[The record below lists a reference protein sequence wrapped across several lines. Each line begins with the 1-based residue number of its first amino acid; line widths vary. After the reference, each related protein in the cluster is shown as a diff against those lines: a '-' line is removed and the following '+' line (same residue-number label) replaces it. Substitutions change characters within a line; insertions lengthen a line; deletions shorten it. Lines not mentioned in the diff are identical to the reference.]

1 MAKKNGNLHN
11 AKSAKNDEFYT
22 RLEDIENELRHYK
35 NQFKNKVV
43 FCNCDDHRESNF
55 FKYFSLNFEHLGL
68 KKLIT
73 MGYKA
78 DGKGVAHIY
87 EGDKNGNK
95 IVDDEE
101 ITTIELQ
108 GNGDFRSEE
117 SIKFLKEA
125 DIVVTN
131 PPFSLFREYVAQLV
145 EYGKKF
151 LIIGNMNAITYKE
164 IFPLIKEEKIWGGVN
179 FNKSIIFESPY
190 TNNNETNKKTIIKKG
205 LDPNKYIQVPAIC
218 WFTNIPTDNIL
229 TKESITLVSKYYG
242 NESKYPYYDNYKAI
256 NVDDTR
262 EIPMDYMEA
271 IGVPISFLGKWN
283 PNTTHTHNHDQRL
296 QNNWD
301 RPICGGQPE
310 LREKIYNQRQGDLC
324 ENPNSTQTI
333 TTNDFEIIGATES
346 EGKGFSNGLFDVTN
360 HVKQPLINNERIYK
374 RVFIRRKN
382 R

>member
-1 MAKKNGNLHN
+1 MTTTKKNGNLHK

-22 RLEDIENELRHYK
+22 RLTDIEKELKHYI
-35 NQFKNKVV
+35 NFFRGKVV

-55 FKYFSLNFEHLGL
+55 FKYFSLNFEKLGL

-101 ITTIELQ
+101 VTTIELQ

-145 EYGKKF
+145 EYDKKF

-164 IFPLIKEEKIWGGVN
+164 IFPLIKEEKLWWGVSLKGTKCSFVVPDNYQGKNVFIENGVRCASVN
-179 FNKSIIFESPY
+179 NSI
-190 TNNNETNKKTIIKKG
+190 
-205 LDPNKYIQVPAIC
+205 
-218 WFTNIPTDNIL
+218 WFTNIPTDNEKSKECIEL
-229 TKESITLVSKYYG
+229 TEKYYG
-242 NESKYPYYDNYKAI
+242 NEDKFPKYDNYDAI
-256 NVDDTR
+256 NVDKVDQ
-262 EIPMDYMEA
+262 IPYDYMGV
-271 IGVPISFLGKWN
+271 IGVPITFLGKWN
-283 PNTTHTHNHDQRL
+283 PNATHTH
-296 QNNWD
+296 
-301 RPICGGQPE
+301 
-310 LREKIYNQRQGDLC
+310 
-324 ENPNSTQTI
+324 TI
-333 TTNDFEIIGATES
+333 TTNDFKIVSIPNTAIQGMIKNA
-346 EGKGFSNGLFDVTN
+346 EGKINGKITYARI
-360 HVKQPLINNERIYK
+360 LIQRK
-374 RVFIRRKN
+374 R
-382 R
+382 

>member
-1 MAKKNGNLHN
+1 MAKTKKNGNLHN
-11 AKSAKNDEFYT
+11 AKAAKNDEFYT
-22 RLEDIENELRHYK
+22 RLEDIEKELRHYK

-145 EYGKKF
+145 EYDKKF

-218 WFTNIPTDNIL
+218 WFTNIQTDNIL
-229 TKESITLVSKYYG
+229 TKESITLVLKYYG
-242 NESKYPYYDNYKAI
+242 NESKYPKYDNYSAI

-262 EIPMDYMEA
+262 EIPCDYFGV

-283 PNTTHTHNHDQRL
+283 PNATHTHNYDQRL
-296 QNNWD
+296 QNNSLAE
-301 RPICGGQPE
+301 QPE
-310 LREKIYNQRQGDLC
+310 RNTSERKTEIC
-324 ENPNSTQTI
+324 ENPNPTQTI
-333 TTNDFEIIGATES
+333 TTNDFEIIKFRKGDDDKDLRYTKD
-346 EGKGFSNGLFDVTN
+346 GKVIEPYF
-360 HVKQPLINNERIYK
+360 RIL
-374 RVFIRRKN
+374 IRRKN